1 MNSDERTEFADGRIP
16 ISWRL
21 IYLHEYGEDLV
32 WELGMISLKQ
42 SVLMIL
48 VCVSMLVVPAWAGS
62 SKSYSEDEKPTVL
75 EVIFGLVDWAISC
88 DKDDV
93 ECQQRKAADE
103 KRAGE
108 EKERERKRKVK
119 ENRKKWNEKNRNYKD
134 HYLGLSLTAPFVA
147 EDREVMFG
155 LELVTGLVFRFGEF
169 YASMG
174 GGANASMGFFNGEL
188 FYRPPI
194 DMNGIWKIAP
204 EIGMGLTSYEL
215 FDSEDHVEPLY
226 HYSVGVRYE
235 HTLQSRENIIEDED
249 VLINGVSVGCAVW
262 MNYADFAGV
271 KCDVRFGL
279 YL

>member
-1 MNSDERTEFADGRIP
+1 MFSPKHNL
-16 ISWRL
+16 W
-21 IYLHEYGEDLV
+21 
-32 WELGMISLKQ
+32 
-42 SVLMIL
+42 MIL
-48 VCVSMLVVPAWAGS
+48 VCVCMLVFPAWAGS

-75 EVIFGLVDWAISC
+75 EVILGLADWGTSC
-88 DKDDV
+88 DKDDT
-93 ECQQRKAADE
+93 ECQRRKAADE
-103 KRAGE
+103 KGAGE
-108 EKERERKRKVK
+108 ARERERERTLK

-155 LELVTGLVFRFGEF
+155 LDLVFGFVSRFGELF
-169 YASMG
+169 MSFG
-174 GGANASMGFFNGEL
+174 GGTNLSMAFVDANV

-204 EIGMGLTSYEL
+204 EVGIGVTSYEP
-215 FDSEDHVEPLY
+215 FDSDDYVEPLF
-226 HYSVGVRYE
+226 HYSLGVRYE
-235 HTLQSRENIIEDED
+235 HTLQSRKNIIEDED
-249 VLINGVSVGCAVW
+249 VLINGVSAGCAVW

>member
-1 MNSDERTEFADGRIP
+1 
-16 ISWRL
+16 
-21 IYLHEYGEDLV
+21 
-32 WELGMISLKQ
+32 MISLKQ

-75 EVIFGLVDWAISC
+75 EVIFGLVDWAVSC
-88 DKDDV
+88 DQDDL
-93 ECQQRKAADE
+93 ECQRREAARNE
-103 KRAGE
+103 QTARINKIRA
-108 EKERERKRKVK
+108 KEAK
-119 ENRKKWNEKNRNYKD
+119 KKWNEKNRSYKD
-134 HYLGLSLTAPFVA
+134 YYLGLSLTAPFVA
-147 EDREVMFG
+147 EDSEVMFG

-204 EIGMGLTSYEL
+204 EIGIGLTSYEP
-215 FDSEDHVEPLY
+215 FDSEDRVEPLY

-235 HTLQSRENIIEDED
+235 HTLQSRKNIIEDED

-262 MNYADFAGV
+262 MNYIDFAGV

>member
-1 MNSDERTEFADGRIP
+1 MFSPKHNLR
-16 ISWRL
+16 
-21 IYLHEYGEDLV
+21 
-32 WELGMISLKQ
+32 
-42 SVLMIL
+42 MIL
-48 VCVSMLVVPAWAGS
+48 VCVCMLVFPAWAGS

-75 EVIFGLVDWAISC
+75 EVILGLADWATSC
-88 DKDDV
+88 DKDDT
-93 ECQQRKAADE
+93 ECQRRKAADE
-103 KRAGE
+103 KGAGE
-108 EKERERKRKVK
+108 ARERERERTLK

-134 HYLGLSLTAPFVA
+134 YYLGLSLTAPFVA

-155 LELVTGLVFRFGEF
+155 LDLVFGFVFRFGEF
-169 YASMG
+169 YAMMG
-174 GGANASMGFFNGEL
+174 GGANASMYFLNGEL

-204 EIGMGLTSYEL
+204 EVGMGVTSYRP

-235 HTLQSRENIIEDED
+235 HTLQSRKNIIEDED
-249 VLINGVSVGCAVW
+249 VLINGVSAGCAVW

>member
-1 MNSDERTEFADGRIP
+1 MFSPKHNL
-16 ISWRL
+16 W
-21 IYLHEYGEDLV
+21 
-32 WELGMISLKQ
+32 
-42 SVLMIL
+42 MIL
-48 VCVSMLVVPAWAGS
+48 VCVCMLVFPAWAGS

-75 EVIFGLVDWAISC
+75 EVILGLADWATSC
-88 DKDDV
+88 DKDDT
-93 ECQQRKAADE
+93 ECQRRKAADE
-103 KRAGE
+103 KGAGE
-108 EKERERKRKVK
+108 ARERERERTLK

-155 LELVTGLVFRFGEF
+155 LDLVFGFVFRFGEF
-169 YASMG
+169 YAMMG
-174 GGANASMGFFNGEL
+174 GGANASMYFLNGEL

-204 EIGMGLTSYEL
+204 EVGMGVTSYRP
-215 FDSEDHVEPLY
+215 FDSEGRVEPLY

-235 HTLQSRENIIEDED
+235 HTLQNRKNIIEDED
-249 VLINGVSVGCAVW
+249 VLINGVSAGCAVW

-271 KCDVRFGL
+271 KCDIRFGL

>member
-1 MNSDERTEFADGRIP
+1 MNSDERTEFADGRIS

-75 EVIFGLVDWAISC
+75 EVIFGLVDWAVSC
-88 DKDDV
+88 DQDDL
-93 ECQQRKAADE
+93 ECQRREAARNE
-103 KRAGE
+103 QTARINKIRA
-108 EKERERKRKVK
+108 KEAK
-119 ENRKKWNEKNRNYKD
+119 KKWNEKNRSYKD
-134 HYLGLSLTAPFVA
+134 YYLGLSLTAPFVA
-147 EDREVMFG
+147 EDSEVMFG

-204 EIGMGLTSYEL
+204 EIGIGLTSYEP
-215 FDSEDHVEPLY
+215 FDSEDRVEPLY

-249 VLINGVSVGCAVW
+249 MLINGVSAGCAVW